1 MNRATIPSP
10 LMPAKAGSCT
20 PKARGFGPMKGCRVS
35 GLNQPFPMTDIA
47 VIIVNWNAREDLRHC
62 LQSLYADPLPCVSYE
77 VWVMDNAS
85 GDGSADMVALEFPQV
100 TLVVNADNAGFSKA
114 NNQAIART
122 DSRYV
127 FLLNSDA
134 FIHPGALNELVA
146 YADAHPKAGIIG
158 PKVLNSNGS
167 LQFSCR
173 RFPSLGAG
181 FFRNTYLGRL
191 FPHNKFARDY
201 LMVGFDHASD
211 IPVDWVSGCAMLIRR
226 DLLEKIGALDERFY
240 MYCEDVDLCQRA
252 WEGGWEV
259 VYTPQPVVTHAIGRS
274 SDKNGDRM
282 IIEFHR
288 SWYEYDRKRHP
299 RASPLRRAAVFSGL
313 WLRAAVRIAKRRA
326 SVRHHAG
333 LARAASRAAV
343 PVKTPM
349 PGGRDESK

>member
-1 MNRATIPSP
+1 MN
-10 LMPAKAGSCT
+10 
-20 PKARGFGPMKGCRVS
+20 
-35 GLNQPFPMTDIA
+35 DIA
-47 VIIVNWNAREDLRHC
+47 VIIVNWNAREDLRRC
-62 LQSLYADPLPCVSYE
+62 LESLYADPKPSVTFE
-77 VWVMDNAS
+77 AWVVDNAS
-85 GDGSADMVALEFPQV
+85 GDGSAEMVASEFPQV
-100 TLVVNADNAGFSKA
+100 RLVVNADNAGFSKA

-134 FIHPGALNELVA
+134 FIHPGALDQLA
-146 YADAHPKAGIIG
+146 GYADAHPQAGVVG
-158 PKVLNSNGS
+158 PKVLNSDGS

-191 FPHNKFARDY
+191 FPHNKFASDY
-201 LMVGFDHASD
+201 LMNNFDHAHD
-211 IPVDWVSGCAMLIRR
+211 LAVDWVSGCAMLIRR
-226 DLLEKIGALDERFY
+226 DLLEKVGTLDERFY

-259 VYTPQPVVTHAIGRS
+259 VYAPQPVVTHAIGRS
-274 SDKNGDRM
+274 SDKNADRM

-299 RASPLRRAAVFSGL
+299 RASLLRRAAVFSGL

-326 SVRHHAG
+326 AG
-333 LARAASRAAV
+333 RLNARLARAATREAAV
-343 PVKTPM
+343 SVKTAM
-349 PGGRDESK
+349 TGGGDKGKQ